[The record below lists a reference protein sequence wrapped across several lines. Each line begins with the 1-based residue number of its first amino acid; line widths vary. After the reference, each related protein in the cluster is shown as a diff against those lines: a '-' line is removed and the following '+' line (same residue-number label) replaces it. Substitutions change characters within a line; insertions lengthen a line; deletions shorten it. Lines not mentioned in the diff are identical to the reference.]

1 MKKFLSTIA
10 ILAMVLTL
18 SLSLSSCVVLSAN
31 AEATIDNQQA
41 LPNDEWKGE
50 EMGEPY
56 RSLPRPEEE
65 IRNFINNEMGLYGIC
80 KLGFDYTA
88 PESLYLLYV
97 DENNDFIAYVVIRN
111 YAGEVIGETIA
122 RIYRDQGLSDLYL
135 LSGDLEYYE
144 YYDIALNTEAYLL
157 SLNLSQDEI
166 YERVTEL
173 IFEIY
178 GRDSAEIDINYIEN
192 NGVEYIFYERFTN
205 SYIAYIDTFNVG
217 DYTTGVRALV
227 LFPDGSFVGAIRTL
241 YFKFSDNYIDE
252 ISANGEA
259 DRFFND
265 LCSGYMG
272 DSAYVD
278 DIDGCSAACQDFK
291 NAIENAFCEI
301 ETLRPTG
308 FESWVSDT
316 FGPDSKPVYVVI
328 GLVVVILAALLV
340 ITIILLPVTLVPIL
354 FAIIFF
360 LFIIMIIL
368 AISKAVLKKRV
379 KRLSLLIDAK
389 KAEIDN
395 PTAEYDVE
403 SEPEQAAEETTATG
417 DANGEN
423 A

>member
-1 MKKFLSTIA
+1 MKRFLSAIA

-31 AEATIDNQQA
+31 AEATIDNQTA

-50 EMGEPY
+50 EKGEPY

-97 DENNDFIAYVVIRN
+97 DENNDFIAYVVMKN
-111 YAGEVIGETIA
+111 YAGEVIGEAIA
-122 RIYRDQGLSDLYL
+122 RIYRDSGLSDLYL
-135 LSGDLEYYE
+135 LSGDLSYYE

-173 IFEIY
+173 FFEIY
-178 GRDSAEIDINYIEN
+178 GRDSAEIDMNYIEN
-192 NGVEYIFYERFTN
+192 NGVEYIFYERFTD

-252 ISANGEA
+252 ILANGEA

-278 DIDGCSAACQDFK
+278 DIDGCSAACMDFK

-308 FESWVSDT
+308 IEAWVYEI
-316 FGPDSKPVYVVI
+316 FGPHAEVEMVLLGLGVVALVAMLVIAALIIPPIIGVIAIIVVI
-328 GLVVVILAALLV
+328 IIIIIIVATCVKRKKKKAAL
-340 ITIILLPVTLVPIL
+340 
-354 FAIIFF
+354 
-360 LFIIMIIL
+360 
-368 AISKAVLKKRV
+368 
-379 KRLSLLIDAK
+379 K
-389 KAEIDN
+389 KAAAAKEAPAEEN
-395 PTAEYDVE
+395 PT
-403 SEPEQAAEETTATG
+403 EE
-417 DANGEN
+417 
-423 A
+423 